1 MPIKARSK
9 KTSSK
14 TNKSTSRKTTRTS
27 STSKLKVKTRSK
39 KTSSKT
45 TTSVKTKKTFEF
57 NAKNIHTPLSEPKY
71 ISLKSHNDFKLFAG
85 SALDSMFCSFYA
97 IFALAQWSLQLRLVL
112 NDPSKAAAFGH
123 RKPAYAPE
131 HGV

>member
-1 MPIKARSK
+1 M
-9 KTSSK
+9 
-14 TNKSTSRKTTRTS
+14 
-27 STSKLKVKTRSK
+27 
-39 KTSSKT
+39 
-45 TTSVKTKKTFEF
+45 
-57 NAKNIHTPLSEPKY
+57 SEPKY
-71 ISLKSHNDFKLFAG
+71 ISLKSHNHFKLFAG